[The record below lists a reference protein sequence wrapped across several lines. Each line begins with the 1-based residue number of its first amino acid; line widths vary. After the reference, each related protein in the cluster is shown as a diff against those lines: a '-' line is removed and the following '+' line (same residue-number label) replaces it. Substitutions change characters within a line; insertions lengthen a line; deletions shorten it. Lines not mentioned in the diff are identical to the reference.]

1 MNDAEKNDLV
11 DPSTGEILPS
21 TLTFEQAFNTYKNF
35 LSDNRERNNKNA
47 AISRKLNG
55 DQPWNPKKLKAAG
68 QSWRSNRPTG
78 FMSSLLKRLT
88 PPYKQVVDQLPL
100 LTYSKFPNA
109 EAGSEAV
116 QDIFRR
122 EITDCIRQW
131 SGWPD
136 FVSQLIDED
145 ICFGYAAVGRE
156 DEFSWHPKMHRSD
169 EAMFY
174 AGCPQEASRVKIWA
188 LKEDFFIDEIIETI
202 KNVDAAVDA
211 GWKVQNLI
219 KKLNTASR
227 QFDDRGNEENA
238 RITED
243 LIRENNLASS
253 FTSTVRVVKA
263 GHIFATNPAGGI
275 DHYIFDRA
283 DGVPLFFRRARYSSM
298 DQCLT
303 LFTAEVGDRTLHG
316 SRGAGRALYNTHV
329 SVEQA
334 RNLIQDALHLN
345 GLLLMRR
352 SSKSGS
358 GVSESPGLTVSHPFA
373 IVGENYEV
381 LEKVQFQVDAEAFFA
396 LDRAATQQAEIAI
409 GAFMPGQIID
419 TGGSRRTASEVNY
432 VASIDAQI
440 RAGMLARFADQM
452 FNLIDQ
458 LQRRIC
464 SPEIIAIANEIHLQ
478 AVNASKNV
486 IFDLE
491 TWKSLELLEN
501 TQDFVFVDI
510 PSYVDKDAVACVLR
524 MLSKGLS
531 TVQIAILANSSS
543 KASVDDAIASQSGI
557 LDAIVA
563 RYAADPMID
572 TVELRRRDIASK
584 LGANAADRLL
594 NVDLSPMSMLKQQ
607 RQQLMELTSMM
618 AGTPMPVDI
627 TDEDKVHVDVIINRI
642 APMLS
647 TDDLGFETLK
657 PFLTMAIQ
665 HAELHIQ
672 SALQKGV
679 NEKVFSEVSSIIQ
692 EAKSLLME
700 PTTESR
706 AAAIADPAL
715 QGRAVP
721 AIQASTTPKPN
732 AVNLETMA
740 SPPNQVSG
748 TIEQIANPVRPT
760 PPKSQA

>member
-1 MNDAEKNDLV
+1 MNDAAKNDLV
-11 DPSTGEILPS
+11 DPQTGEILPA
-21 TLTFEQAFNTYKNF
+21 TLTFEQAYQTYKNF
-35 LSDNRERNNKNA
+35 VQDNRERNNKNA

-55 DQPWNPKKLKAAG
+55 EQPWNPKKLKAAG

-78 FMSSLLKRLT
+78 FMSSLIKRLT

-100 LTYSKFPNA
+100 LTYSKFPTA
-109 EAGSEAV
+109 EAGSESA

-131 SGWPD
+131 EGWPD
-136 FVSQLIDED
+136 FVSQLVEED

-174 AGCPQEASRVKIWA
+174 AGCPQDASKIKVWA
-188 LKEDFFIDEIIETI
+188 LKEDFFIDEIVETV
-202 KNVDAAVDA
+202 KNVEVATDA
-211 GWKVQNLI
+211 GWKVNNLI

-253 FTSTVRVVKA
+253 FTSTIRVVKA
-263 GHIFATNPAGGI
+263 GHLFATNPAGGI
-275 DHYIFDRA
+275 DHYIFDRT
-283 DGVPLFFRRARYSSM
+283 DGVPLFFRRARYSRM
-298 DQCLT
+298 DQCLSV
-303 LFTAEVGDRTLHG
+303 FTAEVGDRTLHG

-352 SSKSGS
+352 SSKSSS
-358 GVSESPGLTVSHPFA
+358 GVSESPGLTVNHPFA

-381 LEKVQFQVDAEAFFA
+381 LEKVQFQVDSESFFA

-409 GAFMPGQIID
+409 GAFMPGQILD
-419 TGGSRRTASEVNY
+419 QGGARRTASEVNY

-452 FNLIDQ
+452 FSLVDQ

-464 SPEIIAIANEIHLQ
+464 SAEIISIANEIFMQSTHSGKS
-478 AVNASKNV
+478 A

-491 TWKSLELLEN
+491 TWKSLEILEN
-501 TQDFVFVDI
+501 TQDFVYIDI
-510 PSYVDKDAVACVLR
+510 PGYVDRDAVACVIK
-524 MLSKGLS
+524 MLSKGL
-531 TVQIAILANSSS
+531 TPLQIAILANSSS

-557 LDAIVA
+557 LDAVVS
-563 RYAADPMID
+563 RYSADPMID
-572 TVELRRRDIASK
+572 AVELRRRDIAAK
-584 LGANAADRLL
+584 LGANAAERLL
-594 NVDLSPMSMLKQQ
+594 NVDLSPMSTLKQQ
-607 RQQLMELTSMM
+607 RQQLIELTSMM

-627 TDEDKVHVDVIINRI
+627 TDEDKVHVDVIISRI

-647 TDDLGFETLK
+647 TDDLGFESVK
-657 PFLTMAIQ
+657 PFLGMAIQ
-665 HAELHIQ
+665 HAELHLE
-672 SALQKGV
+672 SAMKKGV
-679 NEKVFSEVSSIIQ
+679 NEKSFSEVGAIIREAKMLLQ
-692 EAKSLLME
+692 EATME
-700 PTTESR
+700 NQAQQIVS
-706 AAAIADPAL
+706 PATS
-715 QGRAVP
+715 GRAVP
-721 AIQASTTPKPN
+721 AIQASTSVPQKSI
-732 AVNLETMA
+732 NLENPPTPETEVA
-740 SPPNQVSG
+740 S
-748 TIEQIANPVRPT
+748 TIEGIANPIRPT
-760 PPKSQA
+760 PPKSS